1 MTVKTHS
8 TVGANAEMEKRL
20 LASCLA
26 GEPSDVFAAAGAG
39 LVPDSFSDSGCRA
52 VWIALTLAVNA
63 GEGVGIDAVARYLTG
78 PEAMSAGSVQDL
90 ADIAILQPTTLSLGG
105 LVRDVLGMARRR
117 RLLAATASAHHEAG
131 SGSHREWSEAWEA
144 TEPHL
149 RAALESSQD
158 SQVRSLEDMAN
169 AARNQLLRAEARPI
183 VPTGFDGWDR
193 DATAPSPGQLIVIA
207 ARPGGGKSA
216 FAGQIAHHVATKVN
230 KPVLFFSLE
239 MSGEEILT
247 RLARLRAYPRPPF
260 EHTLAEELERLAKL
274 KTLRIY
280 EVEQAR
286 TLSQIESIAR
296 LAASSPKGLGAVVV
310 DYLQLVTPPSD
321 TKRENREQQVAAM
334 SRAFKLLARTIKA
347 PVFLLA
353 QLNREV
359 EKDDGRPPRLSDL
372 RESGSIEQDADRVWF
387 LYRPKSTPTAE
398 DSSTVDV
405 ALYQAKCRNGPAG
418 KVTNLKFHR
427 NSMAFTAS

>member
-1 MTVKTHS
+1 MIAKTQRIIGS
-8 TVGANAEMEKRL
+8 NAEVERRL
-20 LASCLA
+20 LAACLA
-26 GEPSDVFAAAGAG
+26 GDATDAHAAAGAG
-39 LVPDSFSDSGCRA
+39 LVPDSFSDPVSRA

-78 PEAMSAGSVQDL
+78 PERMSAGSVQDL

-117 RLLAATASAHHEAG
+117 RLLAATASAHEEAG
-131 SGSHREWSEAWEA
+131 SGSHREWLEVWEA

-149 RAALESSQD
+149 RAALETSSDAQ
-158 SQVRSLEDMAN
+158 SRTLADMAT
-169 AARNQLLRAEARPI
+169 AARDQILRPDARPI
-183 VPTGFDGWDR
+183 TPTGFDGWDR
-193 DATAPSPGQLIVIA
+193 DATPPSPGQLIVIA

-216 FAGQIAHHVATKVN
+216 FAAQIAHHVATKGG
-230 KPVLFFSLE
+230 KPVVFFSLE

-247 RLARLRAYPRPPF
+247 RMARLRAYPRAPF
-260 EHTLAEELERLAKL
+260 EHTLGEELDKLAAL

-280 EVEQAR
+280 EVEHAR
-286 TLSQIESIAR
+286 TLSQIESISR
-296 LAASSPKGLGAVVV
+296 LAASNPKGLGAVVV
-310 DYLQLVTPPSD
+310 DYLQLVAPPAES
-321 TKRENREQQVAAM
+321 KRENREQQVAAM

-359 EKDDGRPPRLSDL
+359 EKDEGRPPRLSDL

-387 LYRPKSTPTAE
+387 LYRPKGDAAAPASTTI
-398 DSSTVDV
+398 DV
-405 ALYQAKCRNGPAG
+405 MLYQAKCRNGPSGVQAG
-418 KVTNLKFHR
+418 LKFHR